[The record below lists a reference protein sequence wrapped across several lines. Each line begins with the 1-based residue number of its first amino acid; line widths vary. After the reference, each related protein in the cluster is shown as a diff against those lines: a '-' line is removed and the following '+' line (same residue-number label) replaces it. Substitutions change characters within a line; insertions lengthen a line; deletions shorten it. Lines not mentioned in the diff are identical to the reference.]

1 VRKRIIFIGCLLAS
15 IFMSG
20 CLFTEVDHALF
31 AKHYIDQSKNYD
43 MGITEARNAIAM
55 NPSYAPRWYW
65 LGVAQ
70 FYKKQYDEAIPAFK
84 KVIDLR
90 QTGPQ
95 LQSSYDFLGWA
106 YFYKGDY
113 AEAIM
118 NFNRSLE
125 LEPRDQESLR
135 GRGWS
140 YFNTGKNEEAVRDFN
155 RALEYIK
162 SDNTLSLQDAL
173 RGRGKAYSLNRNH
186 DEAIRDFNRLLEIN
200 PKEGDALNWK
210 GWTQYRKG
218 NFNEAVGDFNRAT
231 EHIPQDNKSLLFD
244 NIRGKAFSYLGL
256 GDSET
261 AINLI
266 NKAKEIFNYDARY
279 DLSAMY
285 YAIGDKEKAWE
296 YRGGMGMVGVDTR
309 DYNKGGVIGVEVV
322 GTFSGGPAERAG
334 ILKGDVIVKLN
345 DMDITDDMDFF

>member
-1 VRKRIIFIGCLLAS
+1 
-15 IFMSG
+15 MSG

-173 RGRGKAYSLNRNH
+173 RGRDKAYSLNRNH
-186 DEAIRDFNRLLEIN
+186 YEAIHDFNRLLEIN

-309 DYNKGGVIGVEVV
+309 DYNKGEVIGVEVV

-345 DMDITDDMDFF
+345 DMDITDDMDFLER